1 MKGKSNEAKGSLRRT
16 GKPTETMLVLTVGC
30 LAVYL
35 VFHVKAM
42 LWVSLGVGLTGIL
55 SPLLSRW
62 IDRGWMW
69 LARGLG
75 LVSNAV
81 LLSVVYLFVV
91 LPVALVRRM
100 GKRDKLTRFDS
111 EATSN
116 FAVRDHEFKKEDLEK
131 PW

>member
-1 MKGKSNEAKGSLRRT
+1 MKGKSNEANGASRRT
-16 GKPTETMLVLTVGC
+16 GNPAETMLVLTVGC

-35 VFHVKAM
+35 VFHVRAM
-42 LWVSLGVGLTGIL
+42 VWVSLGVGLTGIL
-55 SPLLSRW
+55 SPLLCHW

-75 LVSNAV
+75 VLSNAV

-91 LPVALVRRM
+91 LPVALVRRI
-100 GKRDKLTRFDS
+100 GKRDKLTRFDG

-116 FAVRDHEFKKEDLEK
+116 FAVRDNECKKEDLEK
-131 PW
+131 MW

>member
-1 MKGKSNEAKGSLRRT
+1 MKPKDKS
-16 GKPTETMLVLTVGC
+16 TETMLVLTVGC

-55 SPLLSRW
+55 SPSLCRW

-69 LARGLG
+69 LARMLG
-75 LVSNAV
+75 VVSNGV
-81 LLSVVYLFVV
+81 LLSAVYLFVV
-91 LPVALVRRM
+91 LPVALFRRL
-100 GKRDKLTRFDS
+100 GRRDKLTYFDKDV
-111 EATSN
+111 TTN
-116 FAVRDHEFKKEDLEK
+116 FSVRDQVFRKEDLEK